1 MQYETVKRLLLT
13 LGAARAHRL
22 VMKNLDWFTIFNF
35 HTTWR
40 GELAECPV
48 SAMGLRF
55 PNPVG
60 LAAGFTVNGERINSL
75 GALGFGF
82 IEAGPFTAARLEGA
96 FNVREEKGCPTL
108 TFSSDGQMPNAG
120 IDEGLINLKSD
131 DGFHVC
137 GGILGISLVK
147 DFREKLS
154 NFEDLRTSLRK
165 SYKRADFFSFDTA
178 GLGDTEIQ
186 NGLCALVEE
195 RKKVSEALSLPSKPI
210 VVKLYS
216 GRKSEALFSLLDN
229 LIAAGVD
236 GLHVTGVVKDPLTG
250 RTLTGAV
257 LRDTTMQFLATTK
270 DHIKD
275 SVPVITSGGICSAKD
290 AADCIE
296 AGAKLVE
303 LLTGFVDRGPALVT
317 EAVRAIA
324 REGKNSSQAVA
335 LDRKT
340 PLR

>member
-13 LGAARAHRL
+13 LGPARAHRV

-35 HTTWR
+35 HAAWR
-40 GELAECPV
+40 GELAEHPV
-48 SAMGLRF
+48 SVMGLRF

-60 LAAGFTVNGERINSL
+60 LASGFSINGERINSL

-82 IEAGPFTAARLEGA
+82 IEAGPFTATRLEGA
-96 FNVREEKGCPTL
+96 FPVREEKGYPTL
-108 TFSSDGQMPNAG
+108 TFSCDGPMPNVG
-120 IDEGLINLKSD
+120 IDEGLNNLKSD

-137 GGILGISLVK
+137 GGVLGVSLVK
-147 DFREKLS
+147 DFRENL
-154 NFEDLRTSLRK
+154 NAFEDLKISLRK
-165 SYKRADFFSFDTA
+165 SFKRADFFSFDTA
-178 GLGDTEIQ
+178 GLGDSEIQ
-186 NGLCALVEE
+186 NGLRVLLDEREKTSEE
-195 RKKVSEALSLPSKPI
+195 FSLPSKPI

-216 GRKSEALFSLLDN
+216 GRDRDALFPLLDS
-229 LIAAGVD
+229 LIDAGVD
-236 GLHVTGVVKDPLTG
+236 GLHVAGSLKDPLTG
-250 RTLTGAV
+250 RILRGAV
-257 LRDTTMQFLATTK
+257 VRDTTMQFLTTTK
-270 DHIKD
+270 DYIKD
-275 SVPVITSGGICSAKD
+275 SAPLIASGGICCAKD
-290 AADCIE
+290 AVDCIE

-324 REGKNSSQAVA
+324 GGGKTPPRETA

>member
-22 VMKNLDWFTIFNF
+22 VMRNLDWFTIFNF
-35 HTTWR
+35 HAAWR
-40 GELAECPV
+40 GELAESPV
-48 SAMGLRF
+48 TAMGLRF

-60 LAAGFTVNGERINSL
+60 LAARFSINGERINSL

-82 IEAGPFTAARLEGA
+82 IEAGPFTARRLEGA
-96 FNVREEKGCPTL
+96 FPVREEKGYPTL
-108 TFSSDGQMPNAG
+108 TFSCDGPMPNVG
-120 IDEGLINLKSD
+120 IDEGLLNLKSD

-137 GGILGISLVK
+137 GGILGVSLVK
-147 DFREKLS
+147 DFREKL
-154 NFEDLRTSLRK
+154 NTFEDLRISLRK
-165 SYKRADFFSFDTA
+165 SFKRADFFSFDTT

-186 NGLCALVEE
+186 NGLRALREE
-195 RKKVSEALSLPSKPI
+195 RKKVSEELSFPSKPI

-216 GRKSEALFSLLDN
+216 GRDRDALFSLLDN

-236 GLHVTGVVKDPLTG
+236 GLHVAGTVKDPLTG
-250 RTLTGAV
+250 RHLTGARV
-257 LRDTTMQFLATTK
+257 RDTTMQLLATTK
-270 DHIKD
+270 DHIQD
-275 SVPVITSGGICSAKD
+275 SVPLITSGGICSAKD
-290 AADCIE
+290 ATDCIE

-303 LLTGFVDRGPALVT
+303 LLTGFVDQGPRLIT

-324 REGKNSSQAVA
+324 REGKTTSLEAA
-335 LDRKT
+335 LDSKI